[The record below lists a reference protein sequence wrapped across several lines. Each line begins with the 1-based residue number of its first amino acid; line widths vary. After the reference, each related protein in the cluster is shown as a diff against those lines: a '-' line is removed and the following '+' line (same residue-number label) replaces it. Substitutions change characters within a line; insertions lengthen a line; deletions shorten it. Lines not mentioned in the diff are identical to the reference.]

1 VVQALI
7 AAIPF
12 EEFAQQMC
20 ALTLPKQ
27 PTPAKPECMR
37 LYLRIAL
44 CFFLMETAQAISK
57 PHAITFGKWTV
68 VKSARLDDSP
78 PDDLKVRP
86 IFVDGRLKEFTF
98 GIPHEVTEQQFAVRR
113 ILRVNDS
120 LPQEAATP
128 RWTWQRG
135 GWLVVDRA
143 TGHIAQA
150 NLPEFDPDS
159 STASW
164 YRDYIAYCGISDD
177 GRKLSAV
184 VMQVGRRK
192 PILKKPLGE
201 ATDETAECAPPG
213 WQRTP
218 TRVSFVSTK
227 DQKVTF
233 AVRGHAV
240 EAVTEDDPEEGTQ

>member
-1 VVQALI
+1 
-7 AAIPF
+7 
-12 EEFAQQMC
+12 
-20 ALTLPKQ
+20 
-27 PTPAKPECMR
+27 MR
-37 LYLRIAL
+37 LFFRIAL
-44 CFFLMETAQAISK
+44 CFFLVVTVARAVSK
-57 PHAITFGKWTV
+57 PHVITFGRWTS
-68 VKSARLDDSP
+68 VKSSRLDDSS
-78 PDDLKVRP
+78 PDDVKVRP

-150 NLPEFDPDS
+150 SLPEFDPDTS
-159 STASW
+159 SATW

-184 VMQVGRRK
+184 VMQLGRRK

-201 ATDETAECAPPG
+201 AADDAPDCAPPG
-213 WQRTP
+213 WQRAP

-227 DQKVTF
+227 DQKFTF
-233 AVRGHAV
+233 EVRGHAV
-240 EAVTEDDPEEGTQ
+240 EAVTEDDAEEGAH

>member
-1 VVQALI
+1 
-7 AAIPF
+7 
-12 EEFAQQMC
+12 MC

-27 PTPAKPECMR
+27 PTPVKPDSMR
-37 LYLRIAL
+37 FYFRMAL
-44 CFFLMETAQAISK
+44 CFFLIETVQAVSK
-57 PHAITFGKWTV
+57 PHVITFGKWTI
-68 VKSARLDDSP
+68 VKSSSRLDASQPEDV
-78 PDDLKVRP
+78 KVRP

-128 RWTWQRG
+128 RWTWQRS
-135 GWLVVDRA
+135 GWLVVDRV

-150 NLPEFDPDS
+150 SLPEFDPDS
-159 STASW
+159 SPATW

-233 AVRGHAV
+233 AVHGHAV